1 MRLAWAIWP
10 TSTGSKSLA
19 AASVTGTLM
28 PETAVSH
35 TALLT

>member
-10 TSTGSKSLA
+10 ISTGSNTLA
-19 AASVTGTLM
+19 ASSVTGTLM
-28 PETAVSH
+28 PETMVSH